1 MQLAPFNPTEPAALE
16 STLQML
22 QLDESDIFLDIG
34 CGDGRVLVAA
44 AERGAVRYCVGIEND
59 AELASRARRRAS
71 SLNSRACR
79 RIFVLEGDALL
90 HTERLLAG
98 VHRTDGIPAP
108 TAVFVYL
115 LPAGLRAVEPLLRRL
130 VAGRGAGSDGG
141 KDGGD
146 DLGEIST
153 RGVKESN
160 RKENRGI
167 RSDDGDGDGDGDGD
181 RDPNRSY
188 GNADRPAGRVVS
200 YMFSMPRD
208 LGWVPIEKRLG
219 KGNCPIYLYDE
230 RSLHK
235 TGDFS

>member
-1 MQLAPFNPTEPAALE
+1 MQLAPFNPTESTALE
-16 STLQML
+16 SALQML

-34 CGDGRVLVAA
+34 CGDGRVLQEA
-44 AERGAVRYCVGIEND
+44 AERGAARYCVGIEND
-59 AELASRARRRAS
+59 AGLASRARRRAS
-71 SLNSRACR
+71 SLNSGTCR

-90 HTERLLAG
+90 HTEELLAG
-98 VHRTDGIPAP
+98 RVQETDGIPAP

-115 LPAGLRAVEPLLRRL
+115 LPAGLRAVEPLLRRV
-130 VAGRGAGSDGG
+130 VAGECAGSNGG
-141 KDGGD
+141 TDGGD
-146 DLGEIST
+146 GVGESST
-153 RGVKESN
+153 RGAKESN
-160 RKENRGI
+160 HKENRGS
-167 RSDDGDGDGDGDGD
+167 RSDDGDGD
-181 RDPNRSY
+181 RDPNRSH

-200 YMFSMPRD
+200 YMFSMPRN